1 MKKALEDSR
10 LAIYVSRHRL
20 TSDHADDD
28 DTEDEFE
35 VPDYSIGRVWQPN
48 SVDLESFA
56 TTGHQERRGKGTTF
70 IHWNGTFNVVNKHFT
85 SID

>member
-1 MKKALEDSR
+1 M
-10 LAIYVSRHRL
+10 YVCRHRL

-28 DTEDEFE
+28 DTEDDEFE
-35 VPDYSIGRVWQPN
+35 VPDYIQEEEWQPP